1 MQDGDDFETS
11 GGLGV
16 SLVGCNSSRS
26 SDCILVRRDK
36 ESNENE

>member
-1 MQDGDDFETS
+1 MQDADDIERG

-16 SLVGCNSSRS
+16 SLLGCNSSRS